1 MDAFQAKGTKMR
13 LGLAFKA
20 FFRVLRD
27 QSFAEQ
33 VERFAPGHT
42 SVMPLRTEAAL
53 ADQPVFEAVGKAP
66 TRSEALTLLAT
77 LQREA
82 RLIDFIKED
91 LSGYD
96 DAQIGAA
103 VRDIHRDCAV
113 VLERLFALRPLH
125 DQEEGTQAEI
135 PAGFNP
141 GRIKLTGHVSGQPP
155 FRGMLTH
162 QGWEATR
169 CSLPEWTGQDETARV
184 IAPAEVE
191 VP

>member
-1 MDAFQAKGTKMR
+1 MR
-13 LGLAFKA
+13 LGFAFKA

-27 QSFAEQ
+27 PSFAEQ
-33 VERFAPGHT
+33 VDRLVQGQPPAAP
-42 SVMPLRTEAAL
+42 SAIAPAL
-53 ADQPVFEAVGKAP
+53 ADKPVSETVRPAT

-96 DAQIGAA
+96 DAQVGAA
-103 VRDIHRDCAV
+103 VRDIHRDCAAA
-113 VLERLFALRPLH
+113 LERMFALRPLH
-125 DQEEGTQAEI
+125 EQQEGAQVEI
-135 PAGFNP
+135 AAGFHP
-141 GRIKLTGHVSGQPP
+141 GRMKLTGRVSGQPP

-162 QGWEATR
+162 QGWQATR
-169 CSLPEWTGQDETARV
+169 CSLPEWVGQDDAARV
-184 IAPAEVE
+184 IAPTEVE

>member
-1 MDAFQAKGTKMR
+1 MR

-27 QSFAEQ
+27 LSFAEQ
-33 VERFAPGHT
+33 VDRLVQGQTPAAP
-42 SVMPLRTEAAL
+42 SASAPAL
-53 ADQPVFEAVGKAP
+53 ADKPVSETVSKAP

-96 DAQIGAA
+96 DAQVGAA
-103 VRDIHRDCAV
+103 VRDIHRDCAA
-113 VLERLFALRPLH
+113 VLERMFALRPLH
-125 DQEEGTQAEI
+125 EQQEGAQVEI
-135 PAGFNP
+135 AAGFNP
-141 GRIKLTGHVSGQPP
+141 GRMKLTGHVSGQPP

-162 QGWEATR
+162 QGWQATR
-169 CSLPEWTGQDETARV
+169 CNLPEWVGQNDVARV
-184 IAPAEVE
+184 IAPTEVE
-191 VP
+191 VS

>member
-1 MDAFQAKGTKMR
+1 M
-13 LGLAFKA
+13 
-20 FFRVLRD
+20 
-27 QSFAEQ
+27 
-33 VERFAPGHT
+33 
-42 SVMPLRTEAAL
+42 
-53 ADQPVFEAVGKAP
+53 
-66 TRSEALTLLAT
+66 RSEALTLLAT

-91 LSGYD
+91 LSAYD

-125 DQEEGTQAEI
+125 DQEEGARVEI
-135 PAGFNP
+135 PAGFHP
-141 GRIKLTGHVSGQPP
+141 GRIKLTGRVSGQPP
-155 FRGMLTH
+155 FRGIVTH

-169 CSLPEWTGQDETARV
+169 CSLPEWSGEGEAARV

-191 VP
+191 MP

>member
-1 MDAFQAKGTKMR
+1 MR
-13 LGLAFKA
+13 PGLAFKA

-27 QSFAEQ
+27 PSFAEQ
-33 VERFAPGHT
+33 VDRLVRGQTPAEPSGSAP
-42 SVMPLRTEAAL
+42 AL
-53 ADQPVFEAVGKAP
+53 ADKPVSETVSKAP

-96 DAQIGAA
+96 DAQVGAA
-103 VRDIHRDCAV
+103 VRDIHRDCAAA
-113 VLERLFALRPLH
+113 LERMFALRPLH
-125 DQEEGTQAEI
+125 DQQEGAQIEI
-135 PAGFNP
+135 AAGFHP

-162 QGWEATR
+162 QGWQVTR
-169 CSLPEWTGQDETARV
+169 CSLPEWVGQDDAARI
-184 IAPAEVE
+184 IAPTEVE
-191 VP
+191 VS